1 MHNYQYLFF
10 SFLFFYHLQL
20 LLLLNAWTILP
31 GIHLSTTT
39 TLPLMSWTFLL
50 DNSALI
56 FVMDDMIGCWMPF
69 MFLLFQPIES
79 HSRWSVHPFWYVDFS
94 FTFTLPRNNPRSWRH
109 RTAACKYDI
118 MPICYICYWVHNYNL
133 RRFILLFFL
142 LLILTLTLANPE
154 R

>member
-109 RTAACKYDI
+109 RTAACKYATYATGYTTT
-118 MPICYICYWVHNYNL
+118 ICVD
-133 RRFILLFFL
+133 LFYCFF
-142 LLILTLTLANPE
+142 TTNFNVNVS
-154 R
+154 